1 MKADKKI
8 LPWLGFGG
16 SLLLIVAALIGFR
29 LYNFYGAR
37 NANTYDMAVN
47 RPAATRGIGL
57 NVVISKNWVD
67 ETHHEQMPVGAQYD
81 MEIVNHTD
89 KVLTDWTLSVEL
101 PQTALV
107 DSGWNGE
114 FRAEDHRL
122 IVDCVDYNTEIE
134 PGEKIT
140 LGAVLYTPSL
150 FMPSGAEISCRV
162 AVNYL
167 HSPIFWGLIS
177 ALAVWVIALVIYMIF
192 RRRTQKYIER
202 QKRDSEIILQAM
214 NTFAGL
220 IDSKDPY
227 TSGHSTRVA
236 IYASEIARRM
246 GMSEDEVRTMYYIAL
261 MHDCGKIGIPDYIL
275 TKPGKLTDGE
285 RKIIQ
290 SHTVVGGSVLEHF
303 TAIPEIRLGALY
315 HHERYDG
322 NGYPE
327 GLKRDAI
334 PLCARIICVADSY
347 DAMSSKRCYRAS
359 LPKEAILKE
368 LRDNAGEQFDPKIVQ
383 YMIDMIQDGFT
394 DPYSEKES
402 R

>member
-16 SLLLIVAALIGFR
+16 SLLLIVAVLIGFK
-29 LYNFYGAR
+29 LYNFHGAR

-67 ETHHEQMPVGAQYD
+67 ETHHEQMSVGAQYD

-122 IVDCVDYNTEIE
+122 IVDCVDYNTEIK

-192 RRRTQKYIER
+192 RRRTKKYIER

-327 GLKRDAI
+327 GLRGDAI

>member
-1 MKADKKI
+1 MKADKKM

-16 SLLLIVAALIGFR
+16 SLLLIVAVLIGFK
-29 LYNFYGAR
+29 LYNFHGAR

>member
-29 LYNFYGAR
+29 LYNFYGVR
-37 NANTYDMAVN
+37 NVNAYDMAVN

-57 NVVISKNWVD
+57 NVAISKNWVD

-89 KVLTDWTLSVEL
+89 RVLTEWTLSVEL
-101 PQTALV
+101 PQGVFV

-150 FMPSGAEISCRV
+150 FMPSSAEISCRV

-327 GLKRDAI
+327 GLRGDAI

-347 DAMSSKRCYRAS
+347 DAMSSRRCYRAS
-359 LPKEAILKE
+359 LPKKAILKE

-383 YMIDMIQDGFT
+383 YMVDMIQDGFT

>member
-37 NANTYDMAVN
+37 NVNTYDMAVN

-57 NVVISKNWVD
+57 NVAISKNWVD

-89 KVLTDWTLSVEL
+89 RVLTEWTLSVEL

-140 LGAVLYTPSL
+140 LGAVLYMPSL
-150 FMPSGAEISCRV
+150 CIPSGAEISCKD
-162 AVNYL
+162 AINYL
-167 HSPIFWGLIS
+167 HNPFSWALIS
-177 ALAVWVIALVIYMIF
+177 ALAVWMVALVIYMIF
-192 RRRTQKYIER
+192 RWRTKKYIER

-327 GLKRDAI
+327 GLRGDAI

-347 DAMSSKRCYRAS
+347 DAMSSRRCYRAS
-359 LPKEAILKE
+359 LPKKAILKE

-383 YMIDMIQDGFT
+383 YMVDMIQDGFT

>member
-1 MKADKKI
+1 
-8 LPWLGFGG
+8 
-16 SLLLIVAALIGFR
+16 
-29 LYNFYGAR
+29 
-37 NANTYDMAVN
+37 
-47 RPAATRGIGL
+47 
-57 NVVISKNWVD
+57 
-67 ETHHEQMPVGAQYD
+67 
-81 MEIVNHTD
+81 
-89 KVLTDWTLSVEL
+89 
-101 PQTALV
+101 
-107 DSGWNGE
+107 
-114 FRAEDHRL
+114 
-122 IVDCVDYNTEIE
+122 
-134 PGEKIT
+134 
-140 LGAVLYTPSL
+140 
-150 FMPSGAEISCRV
+150 
-162 AVNYL
+162 
-167 HSPIFWGLIS
+167 
-177 ALAVWVIALVIYMIF
+177 
-192 RRRTQKYIER
+192 
-202 QKRDSEIILQAM
+202 M

-220 IDSKDPY
+220 IDSQDPY

-236 IYASEIARRM
+236 IYSSEISRRM
-246 GMSEDEVRTMYYIAL
+246 GMSEDEVQTMYYIAL

>member
-1 MKADKKI
+1 MKAEKKM
-8 LPWLGFGG
+8 LPWLGYGG
-16 SLLLIVAALIGFR
+16 SLLLIVAVLIGFR

-57 NVVISKNWVD
+57 NVVISKNWLD

-89 KVLTDWTLSVEL
+89 KVLTGWTLSVEL
-101 PQTALV
+101 PQGVLV

-114 FRAEDHRL
+114 FRAEERRL
-122 IVDCVDYNTEIE
+122 VVDCVDYNTEIE

-150 FMPSGAEISCRV
+150 CMPAGAEISCKV
-162 AVNYL
+162 TVNYL
-167 HSPIFWGLIS
+167 HSPVFWGLIS

-192 RRRTQKYIER
+192 RRRTRKYIER

-236 IYASEIARRM
+236 IYSSEIARRM
-246 GMSEDEVRTMYYIAL
+246 GMSEDEVQTLYYIAL

-275 TKPGKLTDGE
+275 TKPGTLTAEE

-327 GLKRDAI
+327 GLKGEDI

-359 LPKEAILKE
+359 MPRAAILKE
-368 LRDNAGEQFDPKIVQ
+368 LRDNAGKQFDPKIVQ
-383 YMIDMIQDGFT
+383 YMIDMVQDGFT
-394 DPYSEKES
+394 DPYSEKDS
-402 R
+402 H

>member
-29 LYNFYGAR
+29 LYNYYGAR
-37 NANTYDMAVN
+37 NVNTYDMAVN

-57 NVVISKNWVD
+57 NVAISKNWVD

-89 KVLTDWTLSVEL
+89 RVLTEWTLSVEL
-101 PQTALV
+101 PQDVFV

-114 FRAEDHRL
+114 FRAEERRL
-122 IVDCVDYNTEIE
+122 VVDCVDYNTEIK

-150 FMPSGAEISCRV
+150 CIPSGAEISCKDTI
-162 AVNYL
+162 NYL
-167 HSPIFWGLIS
+167 HNPFSWALIS
-177 ALAVWVIALVIYMIF
+177 ALAVWMVALVIYMIF
-192 RRRTQKYIER
+192 RWRTKKYIER

-327 GLKRDAI
+327 GLRGDAI

-347 DAMSSKRCYRAS
+347 DAMSSRRCYRAS

>member
-29 LYNFYGAR
+29 LYNYYGAR
-37 NANTYDMAVN
+37 NVNTYDMAVN

-57 NVVISKNWVD
+57 NVAISKNWVD

-89 KVLTDWTLSVEL
+89 RVLTEWTLSVEL
-101 PQTALV
+101 PQDVFV

-114 FRAEDHRL
+114 FRAEERRL
-122 IVDCVDYNTEIE
+122 VVDCVDYNTEIK

-150 FMPSGAEISCRV
+150 CIPSGAEISCKDTI
-162 AVNYL
+162 NYL
-167 HSPIFWGLIS
+167 HNPFSWALIS
-177 ALAVWVIALVIYMIF
+177 ALAVWMVALVIYMIF
-192 RRRTQKYIER
+192 RWRTKKYIER

-327 GLKRDAI
+327 GLRGDAI

-359 LPKEAILKE
+359 LPKKAILKE

-383 YMIDMIQDGFT
+383 YMVDTIQDGFT

-402 R
+402 C

>member
-29 LYNFYGAR
+29 LYNYYGAR
-37 NANTYDMAVN
+37 NVNTYDMAVN

-57 NVVISKNWVD
+57 NVAISKNWVD

-89 KVLTDWTLSVEL
+89 RVLTEWTLSVEL
-101 PQTALV
+101 PQDVFV

-114 FRAEDHRL
+114 FRAEERRL
-122 IVDCVDYNTEIE
+122 VVDCVDYNTEIK

-150 FMPSGAEISCRV
+150 CIPSGAEISCKDTI
-162 AVNYL
+162 NYL
-167 HSPIFWGLIS
+167 HNPFSWALIS
-177 ALAVWVIALVIYMIF
+177 ALAVWMVALVIYMIF
-192 RRRTQKYIER
+192 RWRTKKYIER

-327 GLKRDAI
+327 GLRGDAI

-359 LPKEAILKE
+359 LPKKAILKE

-383 YMIDMIQDGFT
+383 YMVDMIQDGFT

-402 R
+402 C

>member
-1 MKADKKI
+1 MKADKKM

-16 SLLLIVAALIGFR
+16 SLLLIVAVLISFK
-29 LYNFYGAR
+29 LYNFHGAR

-122 IVDCVDYNTEIE
+122 IVDCVDYNTDIE

>member
-177 ALAVWVIALVIYMIF
+177 ALAVCVIALVIYMIF

-236 IYASEIARRM
+236 IYSSEISRRM
-246 GMSEDEVRTMYYIAL
+246 GMSEDEVQTMYYIAL

>member
-1 MKADKKI
+1 
-8 LPWLGFGG
+8 
-16 SLLLIVAALIGFR
+16 
-29 LYNFYGAR
+29 
-37 NANTYDMAVN
+37 MAVN

-236 IYASEIARRM
+236 IYSSEI
-246 GMSEDEVRTMYYIAL
+246 
-261 MHDCGKIGIPDYIL
+261 
-275 TKPGKLTDGE
+275 
-285 RKIIQ
+285 
-290 SHTVVGGSVLEHF
+290 
-303 TAIPEIRLGALY
+303 
-315 HHERYDG
+315 
-322 NGYPE
+322 
-327 GLKRDAI
+327 
-334 PLCARIICVADSY
+334 
-347 DAMSSKRCYRAS
+347 
-359 LPKEAILKE
+359 
-368 LRDNAGEQFDPKIVQ
+368 
-383 YMIDMIQDGFT
+383 
-394 DPYSEKES
+394 
-402 R
+402 

>member
-1 MKADKKI
+1 MKADKKM

-16 SLLLIVAALIGFR
+16 SLLLIVAVLISFK
-29 LYNFYGAR
+29 LYNFHGAR

>member
-16 SLLLIVAALIGFR
+16 SLLLIVAALISFR
-29 LYNFYGAR
+29 LYNYYGAR
-37 NANTYDMAVN
+37 NVNTYDMAVN

-57 NVVISKNWVD
+57 NVAISKNWVD

-89 KVLTDWTLSVEL
+89 RVLTEWTLSVEL
-101 PQTALV
+101 PQDVFV

-114 FRAEDHRL
+114 FRAEERRL
-122 IVDCVDYNTEIE
+122 VVDCVDYNTEIK

-150 FMPSGAEISCRV
+150 CIPSGAEIFCKD
-162 AVNYL
+162 AINYL
-167 HSPIFWGLIS
+167 HNPFSWALIS
-177 ALAVWVIALVIYMIF
+177 ALAVWMVALVIYMIF
-192 RRRTQKYIER
+192 RWRTKKYIER

-327 GLKRDAI
+327 GLRGDAI

-359 LPKEAILKE
+359 LPKKAILKE

-383 YMIDMIQDGFT
+383 YMVDMIQDGFT

-402 R
+402 C

>member
-1 MKADKKI
+1 MKADKKM

-16 SLLLIVAALIGFR
+16 SLLLIVAVLIGFK
-29 LYNFYGAR
+29 LYNFHGAR

-150 FMPSGAEISCRV
+150 FMPSSAEISCRV

>member
-37 NANTYDMAVN
+37 NVNTYDLAVN

-57 NVVISKNWVD
+57 NVAISKNWVD

-89 KVLTDWTLSVEL
+89 RVLTEWTLSVEL
-101 PQTALV
+101 PQGVFV

-114 FRAEDHRL
+114 FRAEERRL
-122 IVDCVDYNTEIE
+122 VVDCVDYNTEIK

-140 LGAVLYTPSL
+140 LGAVLYMPSL
-150 FMPSGAEISCRV
+150 CIPSGAEISCKE
-162 AVNYL
+162 AINYL
-167 HSPIFWGLIS
+167 HNPFSWALIS
-177 ALAVWVIALVIYMIF
+177 ALAVWMVALVIYMIF
-192 RRRTQKYIER
+192 RWRTKKYIER

-327 GLKRDAI
+327 GLRGDAI

-347 DAMSSKRCYRAS
+347 DAMSSRRCYRAS

-394 DPYSEKES
+394 DSYSEKES

>member
-37 NANTYDMAVN
+37 NVNTYDMAVN

-57 NVVISKNWVD
+57 NVAISKNWVD

-89 KVLTDWTLSVEL
+89 RVLTEWTLSVEL

-327 GLKRDAI
+327 GLRGDAI

-347 DAMSSKRCYRAS
+347 DAMSSRRCYRAS
-359 LPKEAILKE
+359 LPKKAILKE

-383 YMIDMIQDGFT
+383 YMVDMIQDGFT

>member
-1 MKADKKI
+1 MKADKKM

-16 SLLLIVAALIGFR
+16 SLLLIVAVLISFK
-29 LYNFYGAR
+29 LYNFHGAR

-167 HSPIFWGLIS
+167 HSPI
-177 ALAVWVIALVIYMIF
+177 
-192 RRRTQKYIER
+192 
-202 QKRDSEIILQAM
+202 
-214 NTFAGL
+214 
-220 IDSKDPY
+220 
-227 TSGHSTRVA
+227 SGA
-236 IYASEIARRM
+236 
-246 GMSEDEVRTMYYIAL
+246 
-261 MHDCGKIGIPDYIL
+261 
-275 TKPGKLTDGE
+275 
-285 RKIIQ
+285 
-290 SHTVVGGSVLEHF
+290 
-303 TAIPEIRLGALY
+303 
-315 HHERYDG
+315 
-322 NGYPE
+322 
-327 GLKRDAI
+327 
-334 PLCARIICVADSY
+334 
-347 DAMSSKRCYRAS
+347 
-359 LPKEAILKE
+359 
-368 LRDNAGEQFDPKIVQ
+368 
-383 YMIDMIQDGFT
+383 
-394 DPYSEKES
+394 
-402 R
+402 

>member
-29 LYNFYGAR
+29 LYNYYGAR

-57 NVVISKNWVD
+57 NVAISKNWVD

-89 KVLTDWTLSVEL
+89 RVLTEWTLSVEL
-101 PQTALV
+101 PQGVFV

-114 FRAEDHRL
+114 FRAEERRL
-122 IVDCVDYNTEIE
+122 VVDCVDYNTEIK

-150 FMPSGAEISCRV
+150 CIPSGAEISCKD
-162 AVNYL
+162 AINYL
-167 HSPIFWGLIS
+167 HNPFSWALIS
-177 ALAVWVIALVIYMIF
+177 ALAVWMVALVIYMIF
-192 RRRTQKYIER
+192 RWRTKKYIER

-214 NTFAGL
+214 NTFVGL
-220 IDSKDPY
+220 IDSKDPF

-327 GLKRDAI
+327 GLRGDAI

-347 DAMSSKRCYRAS
+347 DAMSSRRCYRAS
-359 LPKEAILKE
+359 LPKKAILKE

-383 YMIDMIQDGFT
+383 YMVDMIQDGFT

-402 R
+402 C

>member
-1 MKADKKI
+1 MKADKKM

-16 SLLLIVAALIGFR
+16 SLLLIVAVLIGFK
-29 LYNFYGAR
+29 LYNFHGAR

-150 FMPSGAEISCRV
+150 FMPSSAEISCRV

-246 GMSEDEVRTMYYIAL
+246 GMSEDEVQTMYYIAL

>member
-1 MKADKKI
+1 MKADKKM

-16 SLLLIVAALIGFR
+16 SLLLIVAVLIGFK
-29 LYNFYGAR
+29 LYNFHGAR

-236 IYASEIARRM
+236 IYASEISRRM
-246 GMSEDEVRTMYYIAL
+246 GMSEDEVQTMYYIAL